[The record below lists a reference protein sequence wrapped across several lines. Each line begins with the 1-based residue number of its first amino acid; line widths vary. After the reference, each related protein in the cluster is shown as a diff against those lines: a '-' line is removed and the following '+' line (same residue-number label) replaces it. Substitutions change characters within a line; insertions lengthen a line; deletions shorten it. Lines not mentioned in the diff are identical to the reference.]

1 MHFAVNDVA
10 TIVQYSACCIRA
22 YTIIIIIFLFLFNV
36 NDIIINNSCSTKR
49 TSWCPIFWASS

>member
-10 TIVQYSACCIRA
+10 TIFQYSACCIRA

-49 TSWCPIFWASS
+49 TS